1 MEDTSDREIL
11 ISSQYNSMMSLV
23 IFRIAYDT
31 CLIKPK
37 IIQRL
42 IHWLY
47 PIIPLTH
54 CSLYLIIYI
63 CGVVTHN
70 VLSNFQPKGKGV
82 REDAFFIPAHPTMTK
97 RSTSNKYNHNKATV
111 KKKPYR
117 YSIADRV
124 LQRCIKLNHITPFDC
139 VTDEAPH
146 RQIPYERRP
155 FRGVRVFQISQ
166 DSLDYFLVAIQ
177 YLRKVVAI
185 EHSEQVLDIS
195 PSGVIRFLGP
205 AFIEHLLSVLHRPSS
220 LGPVGVKHLVS
231 GSLASSL
238 EK

>member
-1 MEDTSDREIL
+1 
-11 ISSQYNSMMSLV
+11 MS
-23 IFRIAYDT
+23 
-31 CLIKPK
+31 
-37 IIQRL
+37 
-42 IHWLY
+42 
-47 PIIPLTH
+47 
-54 CSLYLIIYI
+54 
-63 CGVVTHN
+63 
-70 VLSNFQPKGKGV
+70 V
-82 REDAFFIPAHPTMTK
+82 RMPFSFPPTLPTNK
-97 RSTSNKYNHNKATV
+97 RSTSNKCNHNKATI

-177 YLRKVVAI
+177 YLRKVIAI

-195 PSGVIRFLGP
+195 PSGVIRFLSP

-220 LGPVGVKHLVS
+220 LGSVGVKHLVS
-231 GSLASSL
+231 GFPSQLLGKVISMGVYIPLIIRVIGVCSSVITTPASPAHIRFSTFALVTDAALTEPSPAIHLVLAFMESLTSFKITLTAF
-238 EK
+238 

>member
-1 MEDTSDREIL
+1 M
-11 ISSQYNSMMSLV
+11 N
-23 IFRIAYDT
+23 
-31 CLIKPK
+31 
-37 IIQRL
+37 
-42 IHWLY
+42 
-47 PIIPLTH
+47 
-54 CSLYLIIYI
+54 
-63 CGVVTHN
+63 
-70 VLSNFQPKGKGV
+70 
-82 REDAFFIPAHPTMTK
+82 K
-97 RSTSNKYNHNKATV
+97 RSTSNKCNHNRITI

-124 LQRCIKLNHITPFDC
+124 LQRCIKSYHLTPFDC

-185 EHSEQVLDIS
+185 KHSEQILDIS

-220 LGPVGVKHLVS
+220 LGPIGVKHLISGLPSQLLGKVISMGVYIPLIIRVVS
-231 GSLASSL
+231 VRSSVVTTPTSPAHIRFGTFVLVTDATFTEPSPAIHLILSFMESLTFLKLTLITFQLPLAPF
-238 EK
+238 

>member
-1 MEDTSDREIL
+1 M
-11 ISSQYNSMMSLV
+11 N
-23 IFRIAYDT
+23 
-31 CLIKPK
+31 
-37 IIQRL
+37 
-42 IHWLY
+42 
-47 PIIPLTH
+47 
-54 CSLYLIIYI
+54 
-63 CGVVTHN
+63 
-70 VLSNFQPKGKGV
+70 
-82 REDAFFIPAHPTMTK
+82 K
-97 RSTSNKYNHNKATV
+97 RSTSNKCNHNKATV

-177 YLRKVVAI
+177 YLRKVIAI
-185 EHSEQVLDIS
+185 EHSEQILDIS

-220 LGPVGVKHLVS
+220 LGPIGVKHLIS
-231 GSLASSL
+231 GLPSQLLGKVISMGVYIPLIIRVIGVCSSVVTTSSTSTHIRIHAIVLITDVALTKPSLTIHLILPLMMSL
-238 EK
+238 TFLELTFITL

>member
-1 MEDTSDREIL
+1 M
-11 ISSQYNSMMSLV
+11 N
-23 IFRIAYDT
+23 
-31 CLIKPK
+31 
-37 IIQRL
+37 
-42 IHWLY
+42 
-47 PIIPLTH
+47 
-54 CSLYLIIYI
+54 
-63 CGVVTHN
+63 
-70 VLSNFQPKGKGV
+70 
-82 REDAFFIPAHPTMTK
+82 K
-97 RSTSNKYNHNKATV
+97 RSTSNKCNHNKATI

-177 YLRKVVAI
+177 YLRKVIAI
-185 EHSEQVLDIS
+185 EHSEQILDIS

-231 GSLASSL
+231 GFPSQLLGKVISMGVYIPLIIRVIGVCSSVVTTPASPAHIRL
-238 EK
+238 GTIELVTDAP

>member
-1 MEDTSDREIL
+1 
-11 ISSQYNSMMSLV
+11 MS
-23 IFRIAYDT
+23 
-31 CLIKPK
+31 
-37 IIQRL
+37 
-42 IHWLY
+42 
-47 PIIPLTH
+47 
-54 CSLYLIIYI
+54 
-63 CGVVTHN
+63 
-70 VLSNFQPKGKGV
+70 V
-82 REDAFFIPAHPTMTK
+82 RMPFFIPAHPTMTK
-97 RSTSNKYNHNKATV
+97 RSTSNKCNHNKATV

-231 GSLASSL
+231 GFPSQLLGTWLLRPFIKAATKFGSILFPPIKLANIPGIIDNKPLVALPLPEPIPSNKTILSPL
-238 EK
+238 VPMSIYF